1 MRVILS
7 ILEKVS
13 DEAARYAESR
23 TLRKIS
29 SDFAKVSFATAFA
42 FALSYPS
49 ETATLVFR
57 FLSAF
62 NFFAPKFA
70 L

>member
-1 MRVILS
+1 MS

-13 DEAARYAESR
+13 DEAAFYAESR
-23 TLRKIS
+23 TLRKIAG
-29 SDFAKVSFATAFA
+29 DAAKVSFAVAFA
-42 FALSYPS
+42 YALSYPAES
-49 ETATLVFR
+49 AAFVFR
-57 FLSAF
+57 LLSAF